1 MKAWVLE
8 DIGKFSYKEIKDP
21 KPDKDEAL
29 VRVRNCGICGS
40 DIPRVYKDGAHVM
53 PLVIGHEFSGEVV
66 STGDDCDR
74 NLRGKRVGIYP
85 LIPCMRCSQ
94 CLEGHYEM
102 CRSYGYL
109 GSRRD
114 GGFAEY
120 TAVPVWNLIEL
131 PDNVSFEQAA
141 MLEPMA
147 VAAHA
152 LRSLSVSKGD
162 TIAVYGQGTIGLF
175 ITMLLLAEGHTD
187 VFVFANH
194 ELQIE
199 KALQLGISV
208 DNICDIRNSDP
219 LKWAFE
225 RTFGRGFDSSF
236 EAVGS
241 SVTCE
246 QAIALAA
253 PGGRICLMGNPQTDM
268 GFKRDIYW
276 KILRNQLTVRGIW
289 NSDHDE
295 DWQYILKLLEEGRI
309 APERLISHKYPMK
322 ELEQGFLIMRD
333 KTEDYIKIMMENNS
347 A

>member
-8 DIGKFSYKEIKDP
+8 DIGNFTYKETDPP
-21 KPDKDEAL
+21 KPQKDEAL

-66 STGDDCDR
+66 SAGDDSNR
-74 NLRGKRVGIYP
+74 NWEGKRVGIYP
-85 LIPCMRCSQ
+85 LIPCMRCPQ
-94 CLEGHYEM
+94 CLEGHFEM
-102 CRSYGYL
+102 CRNYGYL

-120 TAVPVWNLIEL
+120 AAVPVWNLIDL
-131 PDNVSFEQAA
+131 PDSVSFEQAA

-147 VAAHA
+147 VASHA
-152 LRSLSVSKGD
+152 IRSLSVSKRD

-199 KALQLGISV
+199 KALQLGV
-208 DNICDIRNSDP
+208 PDDNICNIRNNDP

-225 RTFGRGFDSSF
+225 RTCGRGFDSSF

-241 SVTCE
+241 SVT
-246 QAIALAA
+246 
-253 PGGRICLMGNPQTDM
+253 
-268 GFKRDIYW
+268 
-276 KILRNQLTVRGIW
+276 
-289 NSDHDE
+289 
-295 DWQYILKLLEEGRI
+295 
-309 APERLISHKYPMK
+309 
-322 ELEQGFLIMRD
+322 
-333 KTEDYIKIMMENNS
+333 
-347 A
+347 